1 MKLMPWSITVILL
14 VLLAAVVTLLRQWQQ
29 NGPVSSAEQ
38 SATVTAQT
46 VASQPYQ
53 PRRQVSGVL
62 KAPQYLQLTNELSG
76 TVSRINFSSGAV
88 VEKDQ
93 VLLEI
98 DHQEELAR
106 LAATEVRL
114 SQQQKTVRRYQQLYQ
129 GQKVS
134 TEALELAQAR
144 LSELQAEQQ
153 VLQTVIGKKVLR
165 APFRARAGIHDLQQ
179 GQFLERNLVLTTLVG
194 LTDHSWVDFSVP
206 QGLPE
211 LAAGDKVDVY
221 LPSKTQAM
229 TAQVVSVEAEVS
241 SRLRQLRYR
250 ASLPGSQQQ
259 LRANQLVQVDFATGQ
274 SRLLPVIPAT
284 AVVRDQLGDY
294 VYLLEKD
301 QAGVL
306 RARRQQVQLGA
317 RLGEQVLVTAGLQQ
331 AQLIA
336 NEGAFKLR
344 DGLRAQVAVAAPD
357 SLTAAAEL

>member
-1 MKLMPWSITVILL
+1 MKLMPWSITLILL
-14 VLLAAVVTLLRQWQQ
+14 VLLGAAISAVRQWQH
-29 NGPVSSAEQ
+29 NGPANSTEQ
-38 SATVTAQT
+38 SAAVTAQNVT
-46 VASQPYQ
+46 NQLYL

-76 TVSRINFSSGAV
+76 TVSRLNFSSGAI

-114 SQQQKTVRRYQQLYQ
+114 AQQQKTVQRYQQLYQ

-144 LSELQAEQQ
+144 LSELRAEQQ
-153 VLQTVIGKKVLR
+153 VLQSVIAKKVLK
-165 APFRARAGIHDLQQ
+165 APFRARAGIHDLQP
-179 GQFLERNLVLTTLVG
+179 GQFLERNLVLTSLIG
-194 LTDHSWVDFSVP
+194 LTGHSWVDFSVP
-206 QGLPE
+206 QSLPE
-211 LAAGDKVDVY
+211 LAPGAKVDVY
-221 LPSKTQAM
+221 LPGQSEPV
-229 TAQVVSVEAEVS
+229 TAEVMSVEAQVS
-241 SRLRQLRYR
+241 AQLRQLRYR
-250 ASLPGSQQQ
+250 ASLPLPQQQ
-259 LRANQLVQVDFATGQ
+259 LRANQLVQVDFATGEQ
-274 SRLLPVIPAT
+274 QQLPAIPAT
-284 AVVRDQLGDY
+284 AIVRDQLGDY

-301 QAGVL
+301 QAGVF
-306 RARRQQVQLGA
+306 RARRQQVQLGP

-344 DGLRAQVAVAAPD
+344 DGLRAEVTPTPA
-357 SLTAAAEL
+357 SSFTAATEF